1 MATAKKETSNA
12 MTMLQNAKSVS
23 ERAEAF
29 YGGIKRDIND
39 EVIVSL
45 EKKIEKLK
53 EKEFELA
60 DFSLETDVNRGQR
73 RMTQEDCTNR
83 FRELVDVKYKIS
95 ILELELKMKSAIV
108 KELF

>member
-1 MATAKKETSNA
+1 MATKKEGNSLA
-12 MTMLQNAKSVS
+12 MTMLQNSKSVS

-60 DFSLETDVNRGQR
+60 DFSLETDMNRGQR
-73 RMTQEDCTNR
+73 RMTQEDCTSR